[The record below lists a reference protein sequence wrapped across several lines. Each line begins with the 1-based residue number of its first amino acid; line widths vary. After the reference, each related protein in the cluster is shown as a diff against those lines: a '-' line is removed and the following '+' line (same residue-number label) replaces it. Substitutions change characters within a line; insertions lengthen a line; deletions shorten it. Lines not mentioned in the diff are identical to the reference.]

1 MNIRAYYK
9 CCFKEVFQAL
19 IYTFDCLLPE
29 EMSARP
35 RVNQSENNLINTQK
49 LLFEAIDCNFVLDL
63 EKSNVVE
70 KK

>member
-1 MNIRAYYK
+1 
-9 CCFKEVFQAL
+9 
-19 IYTFDCLLPE
+19 
-29 EMSARP
+29 MSARP